1 MEKLPGK
8 KIVFASPW
16 ILITAVGL
24 LLAIVL
30 VFAVNNLQREQRLAE
45 ENLLRQGQGI
55 IRMLEAGT
63 RAANMRMGGRDTAH
77 LQQLIEQA
85 AAEPEIVYIALVNR
99 QGTVVLHSDA
109 DRLENALP
117 SSLPPVAETDSPPA
131 LFQRVHHEPQLDA
144 RIFEVGAFFTPF
156 TGRGGRH
163 GHERMEHRPRMR
175 YPGSDP
181 VVNEGSGELWQAA
194 AAGELLILVGLD
206 MSEAEKVIS
215 QNRRHIF
222 FISLA
227 LLLVGIGGWLA
238 LLGAQ
243 GYRTAA
249 GTLNYIQAFTGLL
262 ISRLPLGV
270 IAVDRQGRIETCNE
284 VAAEMCAVSPAE
296 VIGRAAT
303 RALPELIASQ
313 LRQPQSEEE
322 VIDREI
328 HLAGAPAHGDD
339 VRLTVMLSA
348 VPIRD
353 RAQQIVGRV
362 VLLHDVT
369 KLQAMEKEVQR
380 HERLVALGKMAAG
393 VAHEIRNPLSSIKG
407 LATLLASRAGQNPPE
422 SETARLLVGEVE
434 RVNRSISELLDF
446 ARPQPLNRRP
456 VDLPTLLGNS
466 LQLVAADAQSLGVEL
481 KLQPPAT
488 EFPPV
493 PVDADRLTQV
503 LLNLYLNSLQAMP
516 TGGRLEANLEYRPE
530 QQVVRIKVSDTGQGI
545 APEILPR
552 ITDPYFTTKP
562 EGSGLGLALVQKII
576 DDHGGKMEF
585 TSQPDQGTTVTITLP
600 IS

>member
-16 ILITAVGL
+16 IFATAVGL

-30 VFAVNNLQREQRLAE
+30 VFAVNNLQREQRLAN
-45 ENLLRQGQGI
+45 ENLLNQGRGI

-63 RAANMRMGGRDTAH
+63 RATMMRMGSTDADH
-77 LQQLIEQA
+77 LQHLVEQA
-85 AAEPEIVYIALVNR
+85 AAEPEIVYIALIDR
-99 QGTVVLHSDA
+99 EGIILAHSDPELINTNLPFPPPEA
-109 DRLENALP
+109 TANDTHAGTYHRLREGPGL
-117 SSLPPVAETDSPPA
+117 D
-131 LFQRVHHEPQLDA
+131 QRV
-144 RIFEVGAFFTPF
+144 FEVSSSFAPF
-156 TGRGGRH
+156 VGRGGRH
-163 GHERMEHRPRMR
+163 RHMEHHPRMR
-175 YPGSDP
+175 RPPALDNST
-181 VVNEGSGELWQAA
+181 E
-194 AAGELLILVGLD
+194 ELLILVGLD
-206 MSEAEKVIS
+206 MSEAEAVLS

-243 GYRTAA
+243 GYRTAER
-249 GTLNYIQAFTGLL
+249 TLRYVQAFTGLL
-262 ISRLPLGV
+262 ISRLPLGI

-284 VAAEMCAVSPAE
+284 VAAGMCAASTAGLIGKPAGK
-296 VIGRAAT
+296 V
-303 RALPELIASQ
+303 LPELIADQ
-313 LRQPQSEEE
+313 LKDPLSTEE

-328 HLAGAPAHGDD
+328 RLSPEHGSTGGEQM
-339 VRLTVMLSA
+339 TVMLSA

-353 RAQQIVGRV
+353 REQQLIGRV

-369 KLQAMEKEVQR
+369 RMQEMEKEVQR

-407 LATLLASRAGQNPPE
+407 LATLLGSGDRENRREEQA
-422 SETARLLVGEVE
+422 ARLLVSEVE

-446 ARPQPLNRRP
+446 ARPQALDFRP
-456 VDLPTLLGNS
+456 VKLNELLNNS
-466 LQLVAADAQSLGVEL
+466 LQLVKADAQSLGVEL
-481 KLQPPAT
+481 KLQPAS
-488 EFPPV
+488 EPPTIRL
-493 PVDADRLTQV
+493 DADRITQV

-516 TGGRLEANLEYRPE
+516 DGGTLEVGMDWKPETGKVTIRVRDTGG
-530 QQVVRIKVSDTGQGI
+530 GI

-576 DDHGGKMEF
+576 DDHGGRMEF
-585 TSQPDQGTTVTITLP
+585 ASQPNQGTTVTITLP
-600 IS
+600 AAA

>member
-16 ILITAVGL
+16 IFATAVGL

-30 VFAVNNLQREQRLAE
+30 VFAVNNLQREQRLAN
-45 ENLLRQGQGI
+45 ENLLNQGRGI

-63 RAANMRMGGRDTAH
+63 RATMMRMGSTDTDH
-77 LQQLIEQA
+77 LQHLVEQA
-85 AAEPEIVYIALVNR
+85 AAEPEIVYIALINR
-99 QGTVVLHSDA
+99 EGRILAHSDPELI
-109 DRLENALP
+109 DT
-117 SSLPPVAETDSPPA
+117 SLPFPPPDA
-131 LFQRVHHEPQLDA
+131 TTSDTHAGTSHRLREGPGLDQRV
-144 RIFEVGAFFTPF
+144 FEVSSSFAPF
-156 TGRGGRH
+156 LGRGGRH
-163 GHERMEHRPRMR
+163 RHEHMEQRPRMR
-175 YPGSDP
+175 RSPDLDNST
-181 VVNEGSGELWQAA
+181 E
-194 AAGELLILVGLD
+194 ELLILVGLD
-206 MSEAEKVIS
+206 MSEAEAVLS

-243 GYRTAA
+243 GYRTAER
-249 GTLNYIQAFTGLL
+249 TLRYVQAFTGLL
-262 ISRLPLGV
+262 ISRLPLGI

-284 VAAEMCAVSPAE
+284 VAAGMCAASTAGL
-296 VIGRAAT
+296 IGRPAGKV
-303 RALPELIASQ
+303 LPELIAEQ
-313 LRQPQSEEE
+313 LKDPLSTEE

-328 HLAGAPAHGDD
+328 RLSPEHGSTGGEQM
-339 VRLTVMLSA
+339 TVMLSA

-353 RAQQIVGRV
+353 REQQLIGRV
-362 VLLHDVT
+362 VLLHDIT
-369 KLQAMEKEVQR
+369 RMQEMEKEVQR

-407 LATLLASRAGQNPPE
+407 LATLLGSGDRENRQEEQA
-422 SETARLLVGEVE
+422 ARLLVSEVE

-446 ARPQPLNRRP
+446 ARPQALDLRSVKLNE
-456 VDLPTLLGNS
+456 LLNNS
-466 LQLVAADAQSLGVEL
+466 LQLVKADAQSLGVEL
-481 KLQPPAT
+481 KFQPAS
-488 EFPPV
+488 EPPTIRL
-493 PVDADRLTQV
+493 DADRITQV

-516 TGGRLEANLEYRPE
+516 DGGTLEVGLDWKPETKKVAIRVRDTGG
-530 QQVVRIKVSDTGQGI
+530 GI

-576 DDHGGKMEF
+576 DDHGGRMEF
-585 TSQPDQGTTVTITLP
+585 ASQPNQGTTVTITLP
-600 IS
+600 AEQEM

>member
-16 ILITAVGL
+16 IFATAVGL

-30 VFAVNNLQREQRLAE
+30 VFAVNNLQREQRLAN
-45 ENLLRQGQGI
+45 ENLLNQGRGI

-63 RAANMRMGGRDTAH
+63 RATMMRMGSTDADH
-77 LQQLIEQA
+77 LQHLVEQA
-85 AAEPEIVYIALVNR
+85 AAEPEIVYIALIDR
-99 QGTVVLHSDA
+99 EGIILAHSDPELINTNLPFPPPEA
-109 DRLENALP
+109 TANDTHAGTSHRLREGPGL
-117 SSLPPVAETDSPPA
+117 D
-131 LFQRVHHEPQLDA
+131 QRV
-144 RIFEVGAFFTPF
+144 FEVSSSFAPF
-156 TGRGGRH
+156 VGRGGRH
-163 GHERMEHRPRMR
+163 RHMEHHPRMR
-175 YPGSDP
+175 RPPALDNST
-181 VVNEGSGELWQAA
+181 E
-194 AAGELLILVGLD
+194 ELLILVGLD
-206 MSEAEKVIS
+206 MSEAEAVLS

-243 GYRTAA
+243 GYRTAER
-249 GTLNYIQAFTGLL
+249 TLRYVQAFTGLL
-262 ISRLPLGV
+262 ISRLPLGI

-284 VAAEMCAVSPAE
+284 VAAGMCAASTAGLIGKPAGK
-296 VIGRAAT
+296 V
-303 RALPELIASQ
+303 LPELIADQ
-313 LRQPQSEEE
+313 LKDPLSTEE

-328 HLAGAPAHGDD
+328 RLSPEHGSTGGEQM
-339 VRLTVMLSA
+339 TVMLSA

-353 RAQQIVGRV
+353 REQQLIGRV

-369 KLQAMEKEVQR
+369 RMQEMEKEVQR

-407 LATLLASRAGQNPPE
+407 LATLLGSGDRENRREEQA
-422 SETARLLVGEVE
+422 ARLLVSEVE

-446 ARPQPLNRRP
+446 ARPQALDFRP
-456 VDLPTLLGNS
+456 VKLNELLNNS
-466 LQLVAADAQSLGVEL
+466 LQLVKADAQSLGVEL
-481 KLQPPAT
+481 KLQPAS
-488 EFPPV
+488 EPPTIRL
-493 PVDADRLTQV
+493 DADRITQV

-516 TGGRLEANLEYRPE
+516 DGGTLEVGMDWKPETGKVTIRVRDTGG
-530 QQVVRIKVSDTGQGI
+530 GI

-576 DDHGGKMEF
+576 DDHGGRMEF
-585 TSQPDQGTTVTITLP
+585 ASQPNQGTTVTITLP
-600 IS
+600 AAA